1 MHCVR
6 RPRDLRRVAGER
18 GGGPR
23 PGGERGDVRRTLA
36 AGRRSRA
43 ARGASVTRAR
53 IAVLAS
59 GGGSNLQALLD
70 YFATL
75 GDRRAGDVVL
85 VVSNNAAAGAL
96 ERAARAGIAT
106 AVIGPDGA
114 ELDELLTQHRISLV
128 VLAGYLRFV
137 PVTVTRRFAG
147 RMVNVHPALLPQFG
161 GTGMYG
167 ARVHRAVLA
176 ARAEASG
183 PTIHFVD
190 EAYDHGPVIAQWRVP
205 VRPTDDE
212 HTLAARVLR
221 AEHLLL
227 PRVVQAVAAGEA
239 RLTDDG
245 RVDPPF
251 VLDPRT
257 LPTLDPD
264 LDDGTLAGDLQRHR
278 PR

>member
-1 MHCVR
+1 M
-6 RPRDLRRVAGER
+6 
-18 GGGPR
+18 
-23 PGGERGDVRRTLA
+23 
-36 AGRRSRA
+36 
-43 ARGASVTRAR
+43 TRAR

-59 GGGSNLQALLD
+59 GGGSNLQAVLD
-70 YFATL
+70 YFAAL

-85 VVSNNAAAGAL
+85 VASNNAMAGAL
-96 ERAARAGIAT
+96 ERGRRAGVATTVIA
-106 AVIGPDGA
+106 ADGGD
-114 ELDELLTQHRISLV
+114 LDDLLTTHRIDLV

-137 PVTVTRRFAG
+137 PVAVTRRFAG
-147 RMVNVHPALLPQFG
+147 RIVNVHPALLPQFG

-183 PTIHFVD
+183 PTVHFVD

-205 VRPTDDE
+205 VRPSDDE

-227 PRVVQAVAAGEA
+227 PRVVQAVAAGEV
-239 RLTDDG
+239 RLTADG

-251 VLDPRT
+251 ALDPAT

-264 LDDGTLAGDLQRHR
+264 LDDGSLAGAMQRLR